1 MNESNF
7 KMPLLKHWFEHENIV
22 NDENYEIRTC
32 DNDCLL
38 VENDTAMFEIL
49 PPHDGLK
56 WLLRIAPISGFD
68 RWSNSTAIEE
78 WFESAENICN
88 YLHENQTNIY
98 KTLLKYL
105 SSDYDEIYNISL
117 IMGS

>member
-38 VENDTAMFEIL
+38 VKNDTAMFEIV

-88 YLHENQTNIY
+88 YLHEHKTKIY